1 MFTIPAEVQSSHSG
15 ISFRISMF
23 DVALHCA
30 KFVNVSSE
38 ATVGT
43 FRLPNYLRKVTSAKN
58 ELIAEIKTELDVV
71 AAKSRR
77 TGRMERRFTAM
88 LEHAGPRPPEVPG
101 AVDPRT
107 TAGTGEA
114 RSPLRALCR

>member
-38 ATVGT
+38 ATVRT

-58 ELIAEIKTELDVV
+58 ERLIAEIKTELDVV

-77 TGRMERRFTAM
+77 TGRM
-88 LEHAGPRPPEVPG
+88 
-101 AVDPRT
+101 
-107 TAGTGEA
+107 
-114 RSPLRALCR
+114 